1 MNFLSS
7 HPSVGGTVDWDGLQL
22 QARTRHIT
30 APGSGR
36 CLHRCTLVLCPCI
49 AAGGGTEYEQG
60 TASEGYDRG
69 TRAPIHNR
77 AGYGKGTDG
86 GTKTIGGVR
95 QSGIAPHKKSIG
107 SLIKAHFQYNAI
119 NTIII
124 FIIIFSNLFY
134 VMIDVNSSSNVK
146 SLPKISSTEGAK
158 MENVWKCPKV

>member
-1 MNFLSS
+1 MGRFTAASTHL
-7 HPSVGGTVDWDGLQL
+7 
-22 QARTRHIT
+22 T

-69 TRAPIHNR
+69 TALIHNR

>member
-1 MNFLSS
+1 MGRFTAA
-7 HPSVGGTVDWDGLQL
+7 GTHL
-22 QARTRHIT
+22 T

-36 CLHRCTLVLCPCI
+36 CLHRCTLLLCPCI

-60 TASEGYDRG
+60 TASEGPRG
-69 TRAPIHNR
+69 TTGVHNR

>member
-7 HPSVGGTVDWDGLQL
+7 HPSVGGTVGWDGLQL
-22 QARTRHIT
+22 QARTSQPLGRDDVCTAAHWFYVPALQQVAARNTSRVRH
-30 APGSGR
+30 P
-36 CLHRCTLVLCPCI
+36 
-49 AAGGGTEYEQG
+49 
-60 TASEGYDRG
+60 RG
-69 TRAPIHNR
+69 TTGVRALIHNR

>member
-7 HPSVGGTVDWDGLQL
+7 HLSVGGTVDWDGLQL
-22 QARTRHIT
+22 QART

-69 TRAPIHNR
+69 TRALIHNR

-86 GTKTIGGVR
+86 GTK
-95 QSGIAPHKKSIG
+95 QSEG
-107 SLIKAHFQYNAI
+107 SGNR
-119 NTIII
+119 
-124 FIIIFSNLFY
+124 
-134 VMIDVNSSSNVK
+134 
-146 SLPKISSTEGAK
+146 G
-158 MENVWKCPKV
+158 